1 MLNLRC
7 HHRADIQQADAYMAQ
22 ASERN
27 WVRGKDLGVTRLW
40 IVVEKMRVDGIGEGA
55 CVW

>member
-1 MLNLRC
+1 MHIWPRLQR
-7 HHRADIQQADAYMAQ
+7 
-22 ASERN
+22 ETG
-27 WVRGKDLGVTRLW
+27 VRGKDLGVTRLW